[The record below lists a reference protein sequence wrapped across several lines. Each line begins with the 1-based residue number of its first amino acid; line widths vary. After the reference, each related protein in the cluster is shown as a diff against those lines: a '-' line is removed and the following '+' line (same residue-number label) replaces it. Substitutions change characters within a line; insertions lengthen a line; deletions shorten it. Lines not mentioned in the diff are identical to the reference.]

1 MTTIVALGCGL
12 VGEFVVQRLA
22 DDGHSVVA
30 VDLQLPDSIK
40 NNPGIESIEVSA
52 EQYIQSLN
60 GDEIII
66 NMLPGR
72 IGHGIRKSLVTGGH
86 NIVDLAFTAED
97 PQQFD
102 ELAKEHGSTMI
113 WVIGIAPGLSN
124 MLLAHAQRELGFL
137 EKATIHVGGN
147 PTAPDNEWSYMAPF
161 SPSDV
166 IEEYTRPARILRN
179 QRIVEVPALTERHQ
193 IEVEGTDGMA
203 AFLTDGLR
211 SVLDTIDAND
221 MAEYTVRWPQ
231 HIDRWIVE
239 GHLTPE
245 EELLDS
251 WKYDSNREEF
261 TWMKVACENKTDSK
275 QWIVSDYGKD
285 GDGSMVRTTGLVTY
299 ALASRFATLG
309 TQACGLTPGIHP
321 PENVNEETL
330 QAVLN
335 IFDIHDVKVTYSIG
349 SSQ

>member
-12 VGEFVVQRLA
+12 VGEFVVQRLV

-30 VDLQLPDSIK
+30 VDLHLPDSIK
-40 NNPGIESIEVSA
+40 NNTRIKSIEGDA
-52 EQYIQSLN
+52 KEYIESLN

-72 IGHGIRKSLVTGGH
+72 IGHGIRKDLVVGGH

-102 ELAKEHGSTMI
+102 ELAKQHGSTMI
-113 WVIGIAPGLSN
+113 WDIGIAPGLSN

-147 PTAPDNEWSYMAPF
+147 PTEPDDEWSYMAPF

-166 IEEYTRPARILRN
+166 IEEYTRPARILRD
-179 QRIVEVPALTERHQ
+179 QTVVEVPALTERHQ
-193 IEVEGTDGMA
+193 IDVDGTDGME

-211 SVLDTIDAND
+211 SVLDTINAND

-231 HIDRWIVE
+231 HIDRWIAE
-239 GHLTPE
+239 GHSTPE
-245 EELLDS
+245 EDLLDA
-251 WKYDSNREEF
+251 WKFDSNRE
-261 TWMKVACENKTDSK
+261 
-275 QWIVSDYGKD
+275 
-285 GDGSMVRTTGLVTY
+285 
-299 ALASRFATLG
+299 
-309 TQACGLTPGIHP
+309 
-321 PENVNEETL
+321 
-330 QAVLN
+330 LN
-335 IFDIHDVKVTYSIG
+335 SHG
-349 SSQ
+349 

>member
-12 VGEFVVQRLA
+12 VGEFVVQRLV

-30 VDLQLPDSIK
+30 VDLHLPESIK
-40 NNPGIESIEVSA
+40 KNTQIKPIEGDA
-52 EQYIQSLN
+52 KNYISSLK

-72 IGHGIRKSLVTGGH
+72 IGHSIRKDLVVGGH

-102 ELAKEHGSTMI
+102 ELAKQHGSTMI
-113 WVIGIAPGLSN
+113 WDIGIAPGLSN

-137 EKATIHVGGN
+137 DKATIHVGGN
-147 PTAPDNEWSYMAPF
+147 PTEPDEEWSYMAPF

-179 QRIVEVPALTERHQ
+179 KEVVEVPALSERHR
-193 IEVEGTDGMA
+193 IEVEGTDGME

-211 SVLDTIDAND
+211 SVLDTIKAND

-231 HIDRWIVE
+231 HIDRWIAE
-239 GHLTPE
+239 GHSTPE
-245 EELLDS
+245 KDLLKAWKFDS
-251 WKYDSNREEF
+251 DRNEF
-261 TWMKVACENKTDSK
+261 TWMKVYCESEQDSK
-275 QWIVSDYGKD
+275 QWIVADYGKN
-285 GDGSMVRTTGLVTY
+285 GNGSMARTTGLVTY

-309 TQACGLTPGIHP
+309 TEACGLTTGVHP

-330 QAVLN
+330 NAVLE
-335 IFDIHDVKVTYSIG
+335 IFNLHDIKVVS
-349 SSQ
+349 

>member
-12 VGEFVVQRLA
+12 VGEFVVQRLV

-30 VDLQLPDSIK
+30 VDLHLPDSIK
-40 NNPGIESIEVSA
+40 NNTLIKSIEGDA
-52 EQYIQSLN
+52 KEYISTLK

-72 IGHGIRKSLVTGGH
+72 IGHGIRKDLVVGGH

-102 ELAKEHGSTMI
+102 ELAKQHGSTMI
-113 WVIGIAPGLSN
+113 WDIGIAPGLSN

-147 PTAPDNEWSYMAPF
+147 PTEPDHEWSYMAPF

-166 IEEYTRPARILRN
+166 IEEYTRPARILRD
-179 QRIVEVPALTERHQ
+179 QIVVEVPALTERHQ
-193 IEVEGTDGMA
+193 IDVDGTDGME

-211 SVLDTIDAND
+211 SVLDTINAND

-231 HIDRWIVE
+231 HIDRWIAE
-239 GHLTPE
+239 GHSTPE
-245 EELLDS
+245 EDLLKA
-251 WKYDSNREEF
+251 WKFDSNRTEF
-261 TWMKVACENKTDSK
+261 TWMKVYCESKQDSK
-275 QWIVSDYGKD
+275 QWIVADYGKD
-285 GDGSMVRTTGLVTY
+285 GNGSMARTTGLVTY

-309 TQACGLTPGIHP
+309 TEACGLDTGVHP

-330 QAVLN
+330 NAVLET
-335 IFDIHDVKVTYSIG
+335 FKMHDVNVVS
-349 SSQ
+349 

>member
-12 VGEFVVQRLA
+12 VGEFVVQRLV

-30 VDLQLPDSIK
+30 VDLHLPESIK
-40 NNPGIESIEVSA
+40 KNTQIKPIEGDA
-52 EQYIQSLN
+52 KNYISSLK

-72 IGHGIRKSLVTGGH
+72 IGHSIRKDLVVGGH

-102 ELAKEHGSTMI
+102 ELAKQHGSTMI
-113 WVIGIAPGLSN
+113 WDIGIAPGLSN

-137 EKATIHVGGN
+137 DKATIHVGGN
-147 PTAPDNEWSYMAPF
+147 PTEPDEEWSYMAPF

-179 QRIVEVPALTERHQ
+179 KKVVEVPALTERHR
-193 IEVEGTDGMA
+193 IEVEGTDGME

-211 SVLDTIDAND
+211 SVLDTIKAND

-231 HIDRWIVE
+231 HIDRWIAE
-239 GHLTPE
+239 GHSTPE
-245 EELLDS
+245 KDLLKAWKFDS
-251 WKYDSNREEF
+251 DRNEF
-261 TWMKVACENKTDSK
+261 TWMKVYCESEQDSK
-275 QWIVSDYGKD
+275 QWIVADYGKN
-285 GDGSMVRTTGLVTY
+285 GNGSMARTTGLVTY

-309 TQACGLTPGIHP
+309 TEACGLTTGVHP

-330 QAVLN
+330 NAVLE
-335 IFDIHDVKVTYSIG
+335 IFNLHDIKVVS
-349 SSQ
+349 

>member
-12 VGEFVVQRLA
+12 VGEFVVLRLA
-22 DDGHSVVA
+22 EDGHSVVA
-30 VDLQLPDSIK
+30 VDLHLPASIK
-40 NNPGIESIEVSA
+40 NNPRIKSIEGDA
-52 EQYIQSLN
+52 IDYIQSLN

-72 IGHGIRKSLVTGGH
+72 IGHGIRESLVNGGH

-97 PQQFD
+97 PQQLD
-102 ELAKEHGSTMI
+102 VLAKEHGSTMI
-113 WVIGIAPGLSN
+113 WDIGIAPGLSN

-147 PTAPDNEWSYMAPF
+147 PTEPDNEWSYMAPF

-166 IEEYTRPARILRN
+166 IEEYTRPARILRD
-179 QRIVEVPALTERHQ
+179 QTVVEVPALTERHQ
-193 IEVEGTDGMA
+193 IEVEGTDGME

-211 SVLDTIDAND
+211 SVLDTINAKD

-231 HIDRWIVE
+231 HIDRWMEE
-239 GHLTPE
+239 GHSTPE
-245 EELLDS
+245 EELLKA
-251 WKYDSNREEF
+251 WKYNSNREEF
-261 TWMKVACENKTDSK
+261 TWMKVACENKADSM
-275 QWIVSDYGKD
+275 QWIVTDYGKD
-285 GDGSMVRTTGLVTY
+285 GDGSMARTTGLVTY

-309 TQACGLTPGIHP
+309 TEACGLTPGVHP

-335 IFDIHDVKVTYSIG
+335 IFENQDVKVTHTIG

>member
-12 VGEFVVQRLA
+12 VGEFVVQRLV

-30 VDLQLPDSIK
+30 VDLHLPDSIK
-40 NNPGIESIEVSA
+40 NNTRIKSIEGDA
-52 EQYIQSLN
+52 KEYIESLN

-72 IGHGIRKSLVTGGH
+72 IGHGIRKDLVVGGH

-97 PQQFD
+97 PQEFD
-102 ELAKEHGSTMI
+102 RLAKAHGSTMI
-113 WVIGIAPGLSN
+113 WDIGIAPGLSN
-124 MLLAHAQRELGFL
+124 MLLAHTQRELGFL

-147 PTAPDNEWSYMAPF
+147 PTEPDDEWSYMAPF

-166 IEEYTRPARILRN
+166 IEEYTRPARILRD
-179 QRIVEVPALTERHQ
+179 QTVVEVPALTERHQ
-193 IEVEGTDGMA
+193 IDVDGTDGME

-211 SVLDTIDAND
+211 SVLDTINAND

-231 HIDRWIVE
+231 HIDRWIAE
-239 GHLTPE
+239 GHSTPE
-245 EELLDS
+245 EDLLKA
-251 WKYDSNREEF
+251 WKFDSNRTEF
-261 TWMKVACENKTDSK
+261 TWMKVYCESKQDSK
-275 QWIVSDYGKD
+275 QWIVADYGKD
-285 GDGSMVRTTGLVTY
+285 GNGSMARTTGLVTY

-309 TQACGLTPGIHP
+309 TEACGLDTGVHP

-330 QAVLN
+330 NAVLET
-335 IFDIHDVKVTYSIG
+335 FKMHDVNVVS
-349 SSQ
+349 

>member
-12 VGEFVVQRLA
+12 VGEFVVQRLV

-30 VDLQLPDSIK
+30 VDLHLPESIK
-40 NNPGIESIEVSA
+40 NNPNIKSIEGDA
-52 EQYIQSLN
+52 TRYIESLN

-72 IGHGIRKSLVTGGH
+72 IGHGVRKHLILGGH

-97 PQQFD
+97 PQQLD

-113 WVIGIAPGLSN
+113 WDIGIAPGLSN

-137 EKATIHVGGN
+137 NKATIHVGGN
-147 PTAPDNEWSYMAPF
+147 PTEPDEEWSYMAPF

-179 QRIVEVPALTERHQ
+179 QTVVEVPALTERHQ
-193 IEVEGTDGMA
+193 IEVEGTDGME

-211 SVLDTIDAND
+211 SVLDTINAKN

-231 HIDRWIVE
+231 HIDRWIAE
-239 GHLTPE
+239 GHSTPE
-245 EELLDS
+245 KDLLKA
-251 WKYDSNREEF
+251 WKFDPSRNEF
-261 TWMKVACENKTDSK
+261 TWMKVYCENQQDSK
-275 QWIVSDYGKD
+275 QWIVADYGKD
-285 GDGSMVRTTGLVTY
+285 GDGSMARTTGLVTY
-299 ALASRFATLG
+299 ALASRFATIG
-309 TQACGLTPGIHP
+309 TEACGLTTGVHP
-321 PENVNEETL
+321 PENVNEDTL
-330 QAVLN
+330 KAVLN
-335 IFDIHDVKVTYSIG
+335 IFNEHDVNVTHSIG

>member
-12 VGEFVVQRLA
+12 VGEFVVQRLV

-30 VDLQLPDSIK
+30 VDLHIPESIK
-40 NNPGIESIEVSA
+40 KNTQIKSIERDA
-52 EQYIQSLN
+52 KNYISSLK

-72 IGHGIRKSLVTGGH
+72 IGHSIRKDLVAGGH

-102 ELAKEHGSTMI
+102 ELAKQHGSTMI
-113 WVIGIAPGLSN
+113 WDIGIAPGLSN

-137 EKATIHVGGN
+137 DKATIHVGGN
-147 PTAPDNEWSYMAPF
+147 PTEPDEEWSYMAPF

-179 QRIVEVPALTERHQ
+179 KEVVEVPALTERHR
-193 IEVEGTDGMA
+193 IEVEGTDGME

-211 SVLDTIDAND
+211 SVLDTINAND

-231 HIDRWIVE
+231 HIDRWIAE
-239 GHLTPE
+239 GHSTPE
-245 EELLDS
+245 KDLLKA
-251 WKYDSNREEF
+251 WKFDSNRNEF
-261 TWMKVACENKTDSK
+261 TWMKVYCESEQDSK
-275 QWIVSDYGKD
+275 QWIVADYGKN
-285 GDGSMVRTTGLVTY
+285 GNGSMARTTGLVTY

-309 TQACGLTPGIHP
+309 TEACGLTTGVHP

-330 QAVLN
+330 SAVLE
-335 IFDIHDVKVTYSIG
+335 IFNLHDVKVVS
-349 SSQ
+349 

>member
-12 VGEFVVQRLA
+12 VGEFVVQRLV
-22 DDGHSVVA
+22 DDGHPVVA
-30 VDLQLPDSIK
+30 VDLHLPESIK
-40 NNPGIESIEVSA
+40 KNTQIKSIERDA
-52 EQYIQSLN
+52 KNYISSLK

-72 IGHGIRKSLVTGGH
+72 IGHSIRKDLVVGGH

-102 ELAKEHGSTMI
+102 ELAKQHGSTMI
-113 WVIGIAPGLSN
+113 WDIGIAPGLSN

-137 EKATIHVGGN
+137 DKATIHVGGN
-147 PTAPDNEWSYMAPF
+147 PTEPDEEWSYMAPF

-179 QRIVEVPALTERHQ
+179 KEVVEVPALSERHR
-193 IEVEGTDGMA
+193 IEVEGTDGME

-211 SVLDTIDAND
+211 SVLDTIKAND

-231 HIDRWIVE
+231 HIDRWIAE
-239 GHLTPE
+239 GHSTPE
-245 EELLDS
+245 KDLLKAWKFDS
-251 WKYDSNREEF
+251 DRNEF
-261 TWMKVACENKTDSK
+261 TWMKVYCESEQDSK
-275 QWIVSDYGKD
+275 QWIVADYGKD
-285 GDGSMVRTTGLVTY
+285 GNGSMARTTGLVTY

-309 TQACGLTPGIHP
+309 TEACGLTTGVHP

-330 QAVLN
+330 NAVLE
-335 IFDIHDVKVTYSIG
+335 IFNLHDIKVVS
-349 SSQ
+349 

>member
-12 VGEFVVQRLA
+12 VGEFVVQRLV

-30 VDLQLPDSIK
+30 VDLHLPDSIK
-40 NNPGIESIEVSA
+40 NNTQIKSIEGYA
-52 EQYIQSLN
+52 KEYIESLN

-72 IGHGIRKSLVTGGH
+72 IGHGIREHLIIGGH

-102 ELAKEHGSTMI
+102 ELAKQHGSTMI
-113 WVIGIAPGLSN
+113 WDIGIAPGLSN

-147 PTAPDNEWSYMAPF
+147 PTEPDNEWSYMAPF

-166 IEEYTRPARILRN
+166 IEEYTRPARIIRN
-179 QRIVEVPALTERHQ
+179 KTIIEVPALAERHS
-193 IEVEGTDGMA
+193 IDVEGTDGME

-211 SVLDTIDAND
+211 SVLDTINAND

-231 HIDRWIVE
+231 HIDRWIAE
-239 GHLTPE
+239 GHSTPE
-245 EELLDS
+245 EELLKA
-251 WKYDSNREEF
+251 WEFDSNRNEF
-261 TWMKVACENKTDSK
+261 TWMKVYCESKQDSK
-275 QWIVSDYGKD
+275 QWIVADYGK
-285 GDGSMVRTTGLVTY
+285 GGNGSMARTTGLVTY

-309 TQACGLTPGIHP
+309 TEACGLDTGVHP

-330 QAVLN
+330 NAVLE
-335 IFDIHDVKVTYSIG
+335 IFNLHDVNVVS
-349 SSQ
+349 

>member
-12 VGEFVVQRLA
+12 VGKFVVQRLA

-30 VDLQLPDSIK
+30 VDLHLPDSIK
-40 NNPGIESIEVSA
+40 KNPKIKSIEMDA
-52 EQYIQSLN
+52 ERYINSLDGN
-60 GDEIII
+60 EIII

-72 IGHGIRKSLVTGGH
+72 IGHGIRHSLVTGGH

-97 PQQFD
+97 PQEFD
-102 ELAKEHGSTMI
+102 RLAKAHGSTMI
-113 WVIGIAPGLSN
+113 WDIGIAPGLSN

-137 EKATIHVGGN
+137 DKATIHVGGN
-147 PTAPDNEWSYMAPF
+147 PAVPDNEWSYMAPF

-179 QRIVEVPALTERHQ
+179 QRVVEVPALSERHQ
-193 IEVEGTDGMA
+193 IEVEGTDGME

-231 HIDRWIVE
+231 HIDRWIAE
-239 GHLTPE
+239 GHSTPE

-261 TWMKVACENKTDSK
+261 TWMKVYCENKTNSK
-275 QWIVSDYGKD
+275 QWIVSDYGKN
-285 GDGSMVRTTGLVTY
+285 GDGSMARTTGLVTY

-309 TQACGLTPGIHP
+309 TEACGLPPGVHP
-321 PENVNEETL
+321 PEHVNEETL
-330 QAVLN
+330 QAVLS
-335 IFDIHDVKVTYSIG
+335 IFENQDVKVTHTIG